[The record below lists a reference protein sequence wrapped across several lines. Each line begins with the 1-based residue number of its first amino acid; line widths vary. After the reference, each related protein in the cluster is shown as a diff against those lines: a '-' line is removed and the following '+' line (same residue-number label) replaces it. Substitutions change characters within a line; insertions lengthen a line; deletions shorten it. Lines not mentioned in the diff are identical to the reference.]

1 MKIRWILATGLA
13 LLLGGTPALAQ
24 MMGES
29 GGEMGMMGGRMH
41 GAPPAAGSPGMA
53 PQVAFSYEAPWIS
66 FALAHAKEIEL
77 TTDQI
82 NRLTA
87 LRDEFQKEA
96 LRLTGE
102 IQRTEAELQL
112 LYTRRP
118 VDLPAVEAKTRAIAG
133 LEGDLRLGRVRTVEK
148 GLSLL
153 TPEQQQKLSG
163 VAQSMGQMRG
173 AFRPGGP
180 WEFGR

>member
-1 MKIRWILATGLA
+1 
-13 LLLGGTPALAQ
+13 
-24 MMGES
+24 
-29 GGEMGMMGGRMH
+29 
-41 GAPPAAGSPGMA
+41 MA
-53 PQVAFSYEAPWIS
+53 PQAFTFGYEAPWIS

-82 NRLTA
+82 NGLTA
-87 LRDEFQKEA
+87 LRDEFQREA

-102 IQRTEAELQL
+102 IQRTEGELQL

-118 VDLPAVEAKTRAIAG
+118 VDLQAVEAKTRAIAG
-133 LEGDLRLGRVRTVEK
+133 LEADLRLGRVRTVDK

-163 VAQSMGQMRG
+163 IAQSMGQMRG
-173 AFRPGGP
+173 AFRRGGP